1 MPETL
6 ITRTFAEGLRPL
18 GSASQRNHALVT
30 HTLAARLS
38 PAHALLFC
46 EPSPTPDGVAT
57 DWYAQATGSVRR
69 LDELEAAEG
78 EAVRA
83 RLGGLTADILQLADA
98 IEASDRNLAEALRH
112 AVEVPTAGAIWVIGD
127 QPVLVT
133 WAHSREVDKAPLG
146 IVRQFLPRRPPQS
159 AAAAPAAAEVREPRT
174 FRDVLWWCGWLLL
187 AALLA
192 WTFWLLVAPCA
203 LRLPG
208 TSVLDLC
215 PRSLAP
221 AVRAEEDRRSAL
233 EDRVAMLERELA
245 LGGGCV
251 ALPPPPQQTA
261 GLEPPPLLPPS
272 QQAASLEPPA
282 DPDTLD
288 AEKWEEEDIAV
299 LEGCWG
305 LASDYEVRDVTTGEI
320 SVVET
325 WEMCFDANGR
335 GEQVLVMSDGSE
347 CREDTRAAFLDDGRL
362 RISDRDDVHCNDD
375 SYIYR
380 RVMDCERLPDGEAA
394 CHSRQPGRGGGQ
406 SYVRITNRVAP

>member
-1 MPETL
+1 MAETL

-18 GSASQRNHALVT
+18 GSAAQRNHALVT

-112 AVEVPTAGAIWVIGD
+112 AVEVPTAGAIWVVGD

-159 AAAAPAAAEVREPRT
+159 AAALTSAPAVAEVREPRT

-192 WTFWLLVAPCA
+192 WAFWLLVAPCA

-261 GLEPPPLLPPS
+261 GLEPPPEPSDPS
-272 QQAASLEPPA
+272 QTVVEEGGAIGAVNVILSWSGKA
-282 DPDTLD
+282 DLD
-288 AEKWEEEDIAV
+288 LHVTCPTGEEIFHGDR
-299 LEGCWG
+299 EGCG
-305 LASDYEVRDVTTGEI
+305 GELDV
-320 SVVET
+320 
-325 WEMCFDANGR
+325 DANANAHTAMASPVENIVFPERPEAGRYRVEVKFYSLR
-335 GEQVLVMSDGSE
+335 GEPRDSRIPFTLTIIVEGEETVHQGVVAKNE
-347 CREDTRAAFLDDGRL
+347 NEEVWATRFTL
-362 RISDRDDVHCNDD
+362 
-375 SYIYR
+375 
-380 RVMDCERLPDGEAA
+380 
-394 CHSRQPGRGGGQ
+394 
-406 SYVRITNRVAP
+406 